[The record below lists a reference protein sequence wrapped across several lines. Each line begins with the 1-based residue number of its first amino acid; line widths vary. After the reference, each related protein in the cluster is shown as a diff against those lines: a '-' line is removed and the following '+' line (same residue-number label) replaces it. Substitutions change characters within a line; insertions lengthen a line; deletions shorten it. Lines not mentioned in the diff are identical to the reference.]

1 MTTNHHAN
9 PTPSAARPR
18 QARVQPLAEQD
29 WNTEQRALM
38 EPFVKQGSTWNIFK
52 TLIRHT
58 ALFKRWMPFANHVL
72 FKQTLSARDRELL
85 ILRIGWL
92 CRAPY
97 EWTQHVQIGLKAGLT
112 EVEIARIADG
122 PDAPGWD
129 AQDALLLRATDELHR
144 DCCISDQTWTALG
157 KHYSL
162 EQLMD
167 VVFTV
172 GQYNL
177 VSMAL
182 NTFGVE
188 IDPALPRFHRTP
200 D

>member
-1 MTTNHHAN
+1 MR
-9 PTPSAARPR
+9 PTMPR
-18 QARVQPLAEQD
+18 VLPLPPDQWTAEQ
-29 WNTEQRALM
+29 QGLM
-38 EPFVKQGSTWNIFK
+38 EPFLRSGTAWNVFK
-52 TLIRHT
+52 TLLRHP
-58 ALFKRWMPFANHVL
+58 ALFKRWMPFATHVL
-72 FKQTLSARDRELL
+72 AKQTLSLRDREML

-97 EWTQHVQIGLKAGLT
+97 EWTQHVQIGLRAGIST
-112 EVEIARIADG
+112 EEIERLAEG
-122 PDAPGWD
+122 PDAPGWSAHD
-129 AQDALLLRATDELHR
+129 AALVRAADELRH
-144 DCCISDQTWTALG
+144 DCCLSDATWQTLAQR
-157 KHYSL
+157 YST

-182 NTFGVE
+182 NTLGVQ
-188 IDPALPRFHRTP
+188 IDDELPRFHRTP